1 MWANDTTIQQQ
12 FVNYL
17 TPFARA
23 SANTPAKRAAQ
34 ILLAEEMHR
43 RGAYASA
50 VSEYGQVISR
60 QPNSFNERTALFS
73 LYDIHAY
80 NFFDK
85 DVAQNIL
92 TDLRRKYPNDR
103 RVRLAEKRF
112 DLILEGT
119 SNRLAK
125 GEFANSEIETSVPA
139 EPILHQNYPNPF
151 NPTTTIRFAIPQN
164 EHVTLKVYDLLGREV
179 GTLVDEARNAGSYDE
194 TFDASKLASGVYIY
208 KITSG
213 NFSAS
218 KKLLVVK

>member
-1 MWANDTTIQQQ
+1 VFITRPQ

-151 NPTTTIRFAIPQN
+151 NPTTTIRSRFR
-164 EHVTLKVYDLLGREV
+164 K
-179 GTLVDEARNAGSYDE
+179 
-194 TFDASKLASGVYIY
+194 
-208 KITSG
+208 TST
-213 NFSAS
+213 SR
-218 KKLLVVK
+218 